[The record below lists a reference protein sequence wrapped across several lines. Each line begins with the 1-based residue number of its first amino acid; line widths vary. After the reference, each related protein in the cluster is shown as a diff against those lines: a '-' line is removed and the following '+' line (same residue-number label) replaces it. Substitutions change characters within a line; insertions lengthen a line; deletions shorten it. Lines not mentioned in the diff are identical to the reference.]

1 MPMNA
6 LALMVFIGQ
15 VCVPCEHK
23 RVNLCDHLKL
33 LEVSSS
39 DWWGF
44 MGYTMELWRM
54 FAIPTSETRLRSF
67 QVLGIFA
74 AFSCLLNALFLRATR
89 GYVILSWRAKR
100 STKEMGRKHVSA
112 AELQKKGV
120 SALMSGLHHSSFPCV
135 SPLPKYDDF
144 DDIRIS
150 CDETHRFSPL
160 RMDRSCL
167 GDHLLGRHER
177 AARLQ

>member
-1 MPMNA
+1 VHRIWGNVQADCLAARHDRFSRELNGSGTVADLFRAEDRGMPMNA
-6 LALMVFIGQ
+6 LALMVCIGQ

-89 GYVILSWRAKR
+89 GYVILSWRANQGDG
-100 STKEMGRKHVSA
+100 TKACQRGRA
-112 AELQKKGV
+112 AEEGGFRSHV
-120 SALMSGLHHSSFPCV
+120 RSPSFFLSV
-135 SPLPKYDDF
+135 RLPPSEV
-144 DDIRIS
+144 R
-150 CDETHRFSPL
+150 RF
-160 RMDRSCL
+160 
-167 GDHLLGRHER
+167 
-177 AARLQ
+177 